1 MLSLSDRVDGTWLM
15 VLITMVNASTC
26 FPLFGGYGAHRLE
39 MHSRITNIIAILASM
54 AWFGYDQGVFSGV
67 LISSDF
73 EKWFPETEDADIS
86 GITSSSFA
94 VRVAG

>member
-1 MLSLSDRVDGTWLM
+1 
-15 VLITMVNASTC
+15 
-26 FPLFGGYGAHRLE
+26 
-39 MHSRITNIIAILASM
+39 M

-73 EKWFPETEDADIS
+73 KKWFPETNDADIS

-94 VRVAG
+94 VRLSQPSAPFPQKKYLPSGLRS

>member
-1 MLSLSDRVDGTWLM
+1 
-15 VLITMVNASTC
+15 
-26 FPLFGGYGAHRLE
+26 
-39 MHSRITNIIAILASM
+39 M

-73 EKWFPETEDADIS
+73 KKWFPETEDADIS

-94 VRVAG
+94 VRVPSFGLGRTEVCADPNIIDSSEPSSEPSSPLPSVIG